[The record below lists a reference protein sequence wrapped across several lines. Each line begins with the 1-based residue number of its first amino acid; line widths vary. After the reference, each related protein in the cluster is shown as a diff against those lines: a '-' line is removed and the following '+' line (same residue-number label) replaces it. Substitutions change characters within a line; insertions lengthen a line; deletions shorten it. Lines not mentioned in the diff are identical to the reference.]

1 MSQRDKAADRL
12 QQRLALLAEID
23 DLGAG
28 RLPTALASQ
37 VGDLRHRAAERLGH
51 GSEFT
56 VVALAGA
63 TGSGKSSTFNALAGR
78 EVAQVGVR
86 RPTTSVAQALVFVDN
101 PSSDPAGALLD
112 WLNVPARQV
121 VVDPALAGLI
131 LLDLPDHDSIEAAH
145 RAEVDRLSQVVDVF
159 CWIVDPQKYADAALH
174 QGYLRALANHAGVT
188 VVVMNQIDRLDPSH
202 REAALADLR
211 RLLREGGMDDGTNG
225 VRVLAASAATGEGH
239 DALRREMAAR
249 VHEHRAVVARLDA
262 DLDWLGQQ
270 LRAGI
275 GEVRAGTVS
284 AGVRDRMVDSL
295 CAAAGVDA
303 VVTAVAAHHRR
314 ASTQVAGWPPTR
326 WVSRLRPDPLRRLG
340 LGRGRP
346 GSERITGP
354 AVVPRTGL
362 GSPSPM
368 ATAQVDSA
376 VRTVVDQLG
385 AGLPVAWQQRLA
397 DVAAA
402 GRGDLTDALDRAVAT
417 THLPDDQPR
426 WWRFAGLL
434 QTLATAAM
442 VLGLLWLLVIG
453 VVAWFQLPDLPA
465 VKVGAVPLPTL
476 LAVAGAGL
484 GLVVAGVAMDL
495 WGVGRVA
502 AGAPGGRCAPPW
514 PGWPTIRSSLR
525 STGNCNPSPVWPS
538 GSSASPAAD
547 RQLVYAGTAGSGTGD
562 DQLTITLRR
571 SNGPV

>member
-28 RLPTALASQ
+28 RLPPALASQ
-37 VGDLRHRAAERLGH
+37 VGELRHRAAERLGH

-86 RPTTSVAQALVFVDN
+86 RPTTSVAQAVVFVDN

-112 WLNVPARQV
+112 WLNVPARHV

-145 RAEVDRLSQVVDVF
+145 RAEVDRLAQVVDVF

-188 VVVMNQIDRLDPSH
+188 VVVMNQIDRLEPGH

-225 VRVLAASAATGEGH
+225 VRVLAASASTGEGH

-275 GEVRAGTVS
+275 GEVRAARVS
-284 AGVRDRMVDSL
+284 AGVRDQLVDSL

-303 VVTAVAAHHRR
+303 VVAAVAAHHRR

-326 WVSRLRPDPLRRLG
+326 WVSRLKPDPLRRLG

-346 GSERITGP
+346 GAERITGP
-354 AVVPRTGL
+354 TVVPRTGL
-362 GSPSPM
+362 GTPSPM

-376 VRTVVDQLG
+376 LRTVVEQLG
-385 AGLPVAWQQRLA
+385 AGVPVAWQQRLA
-397 DVAAA
+397 DVAAS
-402 GRGDLTDALDRAVAT
+402 GRGDLTDSLDRAVAT

-426 WWRFAGLL
+426 WWRLAGLV
-434 QTLATAAM
+434 QRLATAAM

-453 VVAWFQLPDLPA
+453 VVAWFQLPDLPT

-484 GLVVAGVAMDL
+484 GVVVAGASRWISGVSARRRGGRARGAMRAAVAGVADD
-495 WGVGRVA
+495 RVFA
-502 AGAPGGRCAPPW
+502 PLDRELQSIAGLAER
-514 PGWPTIRSSLR
+514 IKRL
-525 STGNCNPSPVWPS
+525 
-538 GSSASPAAD
+538 
-547 RQLVYAGTAGSGTGD
+547 AG
-562 DQLTITLRR
+562 
-571 SNGPV
+571 